1 MIETTACN
9 AVLKSQARLSLEK
22 ISRCVAF
29 FTLISDLRMVGALNF
44 VPDEWLSQSN
54 RQVGLRT
61 ADHLSGIYNKRRFQ
75 AMIA

>member
-22 ISRCVAF
+22 ISRCIAF
-29 FTLISDLRMVGALNF
+29 FTLTSDLRMVRALNF
-44 VPDEWLSQSN
+44 VPRECLSQSN
-54 RQVGLRT
+54 RQVGRRT
-61 ADHLSGIYNKRRFQ
+61 ADHVSGIYNKRRFQ

>member
-22 ISRCVAF
+22 ISRCIAL
-29 FTLISDLRMVGALNF
+29 FTLISDLRMVRDLNF
-44 VPDEWLSQSN
+44 VPREWLSQSN
-54 RQVGLRT
+54 RRVGLRS
-61 ADHLSGIYNKRRFQ
+61 ADHLSRIYNERRFQ

>member
-29 FTLISDLRMVGALNF
+29 FTLTSDLRMVRALNF

-54 RQVGLRT
+54 SQVGLRT
-61 ADHLSGIYNKRRFQ
+61 ADHVSGIYNKRRFQ

>member
-22 ISRCVAF
+22 ISRCIAF
-29 FTLISDLRMVGALNF
+29 FTLTSDLRMVRALNS
-44 VPDEWLSQSN
+44 VPRECLSQSN

-75 AMIA
+75 VMIA